1 MSARWMTFLIW
12 ALVAATLVGWG
23 LRLFVVAPGAPPDV
37 RVADASLALRGD
49 LTRVLGA
56 DPPPA
61 APDAEAE
68 ADGPAPDARFQL
80 VGVVAPRA
88 AAVGRREGVALIAVD
103 GLPPKA
109 YRVGARVDQQ
119 TVLKAVR
126 TRGADLGP
134 RDGPATIALEIAPP
148 APAATGTL
156 PAAASGRMGAAP
168 AAPDAADSDEP
179 TPPNLPTAPTAPA
192 MPAAP
197 GMPAVP
203 TVPGMPGMPP
213 ARPGVPQP
221 LVPAP
226 KAKPLPPA
234 VGATPAPAYPG
245 AGGLP
250 QGSGPDGLPRS

>member
-37 RVADASLALRGD
+37 RVADATLALRGD

-56 DPPPA
+56 DPPPP
-61 APDAEAE
+61 APDVE

-103 GLPPKA
+103 GLPPRA
-109 YRVGARVDQQ
+109 YRVGARVDQE

-126 TRGADLGP
+126 ARGADLGP

-156 PAAASGRMGAAP
+156 PAAASGRMAVAP
-168 AAPDAADSDEP
+168 AAPEAADSDEP
-179 TPPNLPTAPTAPA
+179 TPPTIPTAPSVPT
-192 MPAAP
+192 
-197 GMPAVP
+197 MPAVP
-203 TVPGMPGMPP
+203 GIPAAPP
-213 ARPGVPQP
+213 ARPGLPQP

-226 KAKPLPPA
+226 KAKPVPPA
-234 VGATPAPAYPG
+234 IGAMPAPAYPG

>member
-37 RVADASLALRGD
+37 RVADATLALRGD

-56 DPPPA
+56 DPPPP

-68 ADGPAPDARFQL
+68 GPAPDARFQL

-103 GLPPKA
+103 GQPPKA
-109 YRVGARVDQQ
+109 YRVGARVDQE
-119 TVLKAVR
+119 TVLRAVR

-156 PAAASGRMGAAP
+156 PAAASGRMVAGP
-168 AAPDAADSDEP
+168 AAPEAADSDEP
-179 TPPNLPTAPTAPA
+179 TPPTLPTAPTAPTMPT
-192 MPAAP
+192 MPA
-197 GMPAVP
+197 
-203 TVPGMPGMPP
+203 VPGMPGMPAAPP
-213 ARPGVPQP
+213 ARPGLPQT

-226 KAKPLPPA
+226 KAKPVPPA
-234 VGATPAPAYPG
+234 VGAMPAPAYPG

>member
-1 MSARWMTFLIW
+1 MNHNGRMSARWMTFLIW

-37 RVADASLALRGD
+37 RVADATLALRGD
-49 LTRVLGA
+49 LARVLGG
-56 DPPPA
+56 DPAPPA
-61 APDAEAE
+61 PDAE

-109 YRVGARVDQQ
+109 YRVGARVDQE

-156 PAAASGRMGAAP
+156 PAAAAGHMVEAP
-168 AAPDAADSDEP
+168 AAPDAADSDDP
-179 TPPNLPTAPTAPA
+179 TPPTIPNAASVPT
-192 MPAAP
+192 MPAVP
-197 GMPAVP
+197 GMPAA
-203 TVPGMPGMPP
+203 PP
-213 ARPGVPQP
+213 ARPGLPQP

-226 KAKPLPPA
+226 KAKPVPPA
-234 VGATPAPAYPG
+234 IGAMPAPAYPG